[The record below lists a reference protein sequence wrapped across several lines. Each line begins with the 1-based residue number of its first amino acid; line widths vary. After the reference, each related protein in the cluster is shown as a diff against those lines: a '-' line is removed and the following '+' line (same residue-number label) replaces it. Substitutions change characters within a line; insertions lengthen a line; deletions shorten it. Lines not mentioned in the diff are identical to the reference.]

1 MYEGR
6 FQPFFYAGIAKFVGL
21 GILII
26 MTLIFNFVN
35 LYGNI
40 SFGGFM
46 AYSATSESI
55 VLLIDIVVFIMLGI
69 GFSEIYRENSDSS
82 IAKQIKISS
91 SVLSIILFIDIVMVI
106 LLFTTLSEVMVYIYG
121 SFNILTGFS
130 AIYVPLKIYRYFNQN
145 IKTTNL
151 KIINKSFIFL
161 GFALFFR
168 FTLLGIYIM
177 IPNTTALT
185 FRALSISTSAVAY
198 VAFIVVA
205 TGLIIYSKKEI
216 NASRVFVRTP

>member
-40 SFGGFM
+40 GLGGFM

-55 VLLIDIVVFIMLGI
+55 VLLIDIVFFIMLGI
-69 GFSEIYRENSDSS
+69 GFSEIYRENSDSGV
-82 IAKQIKISS
+82 AKQIKISS
-91 SVLSIILFIDIVMVI
+91 IVLAIILFINIVITI
-106 LLFTTLSEVMVYIYG
+106 LLFTILSEVIIYVYGI
-121 SFNILTGFS
+121 FNILTGFS
-130 AIYVPLKIYRYFNQN
+130 VIYVPLKIYKYFNQN

-168 FTLLGIYIM
+168 FIFLGIYIM

-216 NASRVFVRTP
+216 NASRVFERTP

>member
-1 MYEGR
+1 M
-6 FQPFFYAGIAKFVGL
+6 GL

-26 MTLIFNFVN
+26 MTLIFNFVIF
-35 LYGNI
+35 YGAI
-40 SFGGFM
+40 DVVGIM
-46 AYSATSESI
+46 AYSATSECI

-69 GFSEIYRENSDSS
+69 GFREIYRKDSDSS
-82 IAKQIKISS
+82 VANQIKISS
-91 SVLSIILFIDIVMVI
+91 AVLSIILFIDIVIVI
-106 LLFTTLSEVMVYIYG
+106 LLYTTSSEVMIYVFG

-130 AIYVPLKIYRYFNQN
+130 AIFVPLKIYRYFNQN

-168 FTLLGIYIM
+168 YIFIGIYVM
-177 IPNTTALT
+177 LQNSTALA
-185 FRALSISTSAVAY
+185 FHALSSSASAVVY

-205 TGLIIYSKKEI
+205 TGLIIYSTKLKHLFRE
-216 NASRVFVRTP
+216 FEWTP